1 MADEETPPV
10 EEDKTP
16 TAARLK
22 TQEAAPEPAPVEPA
36 VEPKIGEVVHYVY
49 GDMHVP
55 ASIME
60 VHEDGSVRLR
70 AHDNSLSASPIFFD
84 ASGADGTF
92 HYPEE

>member
-1 MADEETPPV
+1 MADEETPV

-22 TQEAAPEPAPVEPA
+22 AQEAAPEPALTPV
-36 VEPKIGEVVHYVY
+36 VEPKVGEVVHYVY
-49 GDMHVP
+49 GDLHVP
-55 ASIME
+55 ASILE
-60 VHEDGSVRLR
+60 VYEDGSVRLK